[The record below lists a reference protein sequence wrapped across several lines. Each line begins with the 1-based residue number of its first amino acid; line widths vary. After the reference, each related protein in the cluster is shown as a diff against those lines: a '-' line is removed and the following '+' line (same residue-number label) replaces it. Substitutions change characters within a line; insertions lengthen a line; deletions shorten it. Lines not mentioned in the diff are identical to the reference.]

1 MEQNLDIAKIY
12 NHAAETIKNAILK
25 GQYEAA
31 KGVNRVQLLTYFAI
45 GKYVSLNTRNGVWGT
60 GALKAISERLRK
72 ILPGLRGY
80 GETQLKEMRLFYE
93 GWSFIDSK
101 SSVATDDLT
110 KDNSSVIT
118 DELQL
123 IANMEDILG
132 LIKIETPSAFP
143 MEDYLKTPFTH
154 HTVLLRKCK
163 NNEERYYIWDGVL
176 KNICPCHA
184 SNKLYQKVS
193 IRKPGKLLITL

>member
-1 MEQNLDIAKIY
+1 MERNLDITKIY

-31 KGVNRVQLLTYFAI
+31 KGVNRVQLFTYFAI

-93 GWSFIDSK
+93 GWSFLDSK
-101 SSVATDDLT
+101 SSVATDDLST
-110 KDNSSVIT
+110 DNSSVVT
-118 DELQL
+118 DELQ
-123 IANMEDILG
+123 N
-132 LIKIETPSAFP
+132 KCRR
-143 MEDYLKTPFTH
+143 
-154 HTVLLRKCK
+154 HTQY
-163 NNEERYYIWDGVL
+163 NQN
-176 KNICPCHA
+176 
-184 SNKLYQKVS
+184 
-193 IRKPGKLLITL
+193 

>member
-1 MEQNLDIAKIY
+1 MEKSLDITKIY

-31 KGVNRVQLLTYFAI
+31 KGVNRVQLFTYFAI

-101 SSVATDDLT
+101 SSVATDNLT
-110 KDNSSVIT
+110 KDNFVGCNRRIT
-118 DELQL
+118 TYCQC
-123 IANMEDILG
+123 G
-132 LIKIETPSAFP
+132 
-143 MEDYLKTPFTH
+143 
-154 HTVLLRKCK
+154 
-163 NNEERYYIWDGVL
+163 RYIG
-176 KNICPCHA
+176 
-184 SNKLYQKVS
+184 SNQD
-193 IRKPGKLLITL
+193 